1 MSLVACEASF
11 HPLHPY
17 PLNTQHHKR
26 MYLACIC
33 TTVLPCSFCW
43 VRASVCFNLL
53 ARGQSLISQPMAL
66 SLRWFLCTM
75 LTARM
80 RTEDPAVLFH
90 HNPQGPLSLIPSSC
104 TYMWNGD
111 ISSCRGCSFFFL
123 AVGSGKQVQLFQE
136 HHIYLAHST
145 PSRLPHCYL
154 LLKILEE

>member
-80 RTEDPAVLFH
+80 RAEDPAVLFH

-111 ISSCRGCSFFFL
+111 ISSCRGCSFFFWL
-123 AVGSGKQVQLFQE
+123 LVLVNRSSSSRNITYIL
-136 HHIYLAHST
+136 HTAH
-145 PSRLPHCYL
+145 LPGCLTVTSY
-154 LLKILEE
+154 